1 MLAFNDVPT
10 DHNQIENFFAQYYDG
25 LFRYALY
32 LTSGDAQRASDAVI
46 ESFTKIIERYDRFR
60 DFSDIRLF
68 SYMIS
73 VLKNYVYDQQRK
85 EKRLLFFESL
95 DETPDSDIDFLE
107 SEIQKIDEEILRESV
122 SSLSAHDQAVLKLKY
137 YNEANNSE
145 IGYMLGIKPES
156 VRCIVSRALRR
167 LKAVYL
173 KKGND

>member
-1 MLAFNDVPT
+1 M
-10 DHNQIENFFAQYYDG
+10 
-25 LFRYALY
+25 
-32 LTSGDAQRASDAVI
+32 
-46 ESFTKIIERYDRFR
+46 
-60 DFSDIRLF
+60 
-68 SYMIS
+68 
-73 VLKNYVYDQQRK
+73 LKNYVYDQQRK

>member
-1 MLAFNDVPT
+1 MLAFNDTPT
-10 DHNQIENFFAQYYDG
+10 DHNHVEDFFSHYYDG

-85 EKRLLFFESL
+85 EKRLLLFESL
-95 DETPDSDIDFLE
+95 DETPDTNIDFLE
-107 SEIQKIDEEILRESV
+107 SEIQKIDEELLRKSIA
-122 SSLSAHDQAVLKLKY
+122 SLSAHDQAVLKLKY
-137 YNEANNSE
+137 YNEASNAE
-145 IGYMLGIKPES
+145 ISYLLGIKQES

-167 LKAVYL
+167 LKKEYL
-173 KKGND
+173 KKGSD